1 MNFNKKVMYLYIDKN
16 CTICSNFGK
25 KIVKQN
31 QNIKIKDYTVKGK
44 SIIFET
50 DKNIYYEFEAI
61 NKALETIGIEN
72 KFGNEGIQYTFNNE
86 YPPGAT
92 RLTDGSALFVTT
104 QSPFIFYGDVNG
116 DEILNV
122 LDIVVLLS
130 MILGQLEPDFIGDM
144 NQDGIINI
152 LDVVILVNNILA

>member
-72 KFGNEGIQYTFNNE
+72 KILKLILKTPKFLQKLLYKILS
-86 YPPGAT
+86 
-92 RLTDGSALFVTT
+92 RSRKIISLFF
-104 QSPFIFYGDVNG
+104 QH
-116 DEILNV
+116 
-122 LDIVVLLS
+122 
-130 MILGQLEPDFIGDM
+130 
-144 NQDGIINI
+144 NQTKI
-152 LDVVILVNNILA
+152 